1 MLIRDTRSFQ
11 GNIPPTGTVALI
23 PLPGFPLIQPGDD
36 LAAPIVHSLTTGNL
50 QLADGDILVVTQKIV
65 SKAEG
70 RFIDLSAVHPSAQAL
85 ELAERTQKDPR
96 LVEVILW
103 DTTEVVRARPG
114 VLIVQHRLGFISAN
128 AGVDRSNVAEPE
140 REWVLRLPADPDES
154 ARWLRARLG
163 KLTGATPAVIIA
175 DSHGRP
181 WREGT
186 VGVAIGLA
194 GLVPVQDLRGHPD
207 LFGYQLQYTTVG
219 LADQVAAA
227 ASLVM
232 GQADEGRPVVLVRGL
247 TYEPGEDV
255 SACQILRPREMDL
268 FR

>member
-1 MLIRDTRSFQ
+1 MNSITF
-11 GNIPPTGTVALI
+11 I
-23 PLPGFPLIQPGDD
+23 PLLGLPLVRPGDD
-36 LAAPIVHSLTTGNL
+36 LAALVARSLADGDL
-50 QLADGDILVVTQKIV
+50 QLADDDILVVTQKIV
-65 SKAEG
+65 SKAED
-70 RFIDLSAVHPSAQAL
+70 RFVDLATVRPSPQAT

-103 DTTEVVRARPG
+103 DTAEVVRARPG

-128 AGVDRSNVAEPE
+128 AGVDRSNVAEPG
-140 REWVLRLPADPDES
+140 RDVVLRLPANPDES
-154 ARWLRARLG
+154 ARRLRAALRE
-163 KLTGATPAVIIA
+163 LTGAAPALLIA

-194 GLVPVQDLRGHPD
+194 GLAPVQDLRGHLD

-219 LADQVAAA
+219 FADQVAAA

-247 TYEPGEDV
+247 AYQRDEGA
-255 SACQILRPREMDL
+255 SAGQILRLREADL

>member
-1 MLIRDTRSFQ
+1 MHAELPPDTPSPAEA
-11 GNIPPTGTVALI
+11 ISLI
-23 PLPGFPLIQPGDD
+23 PLPGLPLVRPGDD
-36 LAAPIVHSLTTGNL
+36 LAALMAHSL
-50 QLADGDILVVTQKIV
+50 ADAGLLLDDEDILVVTQKIV
-65 SKAEG
+65 SKAEN
-70 RFIDLSAVHPSAQAL
+70 RFVDLKTVQPSPRAV

-128 AGVDRSNVAEPE
+128 AGVDRSNVAEPG
-140 REWVLRLPADPDES
+140 RDVVLRLPADPDES
-154 ARWLRARLG
+154 ARRLRARLHD
-163 KLTGATPAVIIA
+163 LSGAAPALLIA
-175 DSHGRP
+175 DSHGRA

-194 GLVPVQDLRGHPD
+194 GLVPVQDLRGQPD

-219 LADQVAAA
+219 FADQIVAA

-232 GQADEGRPVVLVRGL
+232 GQAGEGRPVVLVRGL
-247 TYEPGEDV
+247 AYARAEDA
-255 SACQILRPREMDL
+255 SASQILRPREMDL